1 RPGCQKACVLPENP
15 ASYRVVRKKS
25 YLFIDGRL
33 LFAKLNMLW
42 WLYWSSI
49 AAIDPDFAEVM

>member
-1 RPGCQKACVLPENP
+1 MVCVVGKMRDLILQLQ
-15 ASYRVVRKKS
+15 SS
-25 YLFIDGRL
+25 DLFIDGRL

>member
-1 RPGCQKACVLPENP
+1 LPENTTRYGETYP
-15 ASYRVVRKKS
+15 KS
-25 YLFIDGRL
+25 DLFIDGRL